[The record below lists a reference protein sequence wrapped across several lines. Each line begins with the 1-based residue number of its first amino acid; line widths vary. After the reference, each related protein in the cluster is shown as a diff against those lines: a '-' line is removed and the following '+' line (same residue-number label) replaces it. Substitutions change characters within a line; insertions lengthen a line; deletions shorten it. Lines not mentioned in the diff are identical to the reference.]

1 MELVKYNNNSISSV
15 TALASLSAGGLNL
28 LATNTISSG
37 VSSSSFTSNI
47 DSTYDTYL
55 FKFINIHPSEN
66 GRHLRFQG
74 SSNGGSSFGV
84 TITSTSFG
92 AYHNESG
99 SDTDFSYRTGRD
111 LAQSTSYQNLVSD
124 TGNGNDESNSGTLL
138 LFSHS
143 STVFVKHFMYV
154 GNSYHQSDYSNEEFV
169 AGYFNTT
176 SAINAVDFKFSS
188 GNIDSGV
195 IKMYGLSKS

>member
-1 MELVKYNNNSISSV
+1 M
-15 TALASLSAGGLNL
+15 
-28 LATNTISSG
+28 
-37 VSSSSFTSNI
+37 
-47 DSTYDTYL
+47 
-55 FKFINIHPSEN
+55 FKFINIHPAEN

-92 AYHNESG
+92 AYHNEAG

-124 TGNGNDESNSGTLL
+124 TGNGNDESNSGTLF
-138 LFSHS
+138 LFSPS
-143 STVFVKHFMYV
+143 STVFVKNFMYV
-154 GNSYHQSDYSNEEFV
+154 GNSYHQSDYSNQEFV

-195 IKMYGLSKS
+195 IKMYGLSKSWV

>member
-15 TALASLSAGGLNL
+15 TALSSLSSGGLNL
-28 LATNTISSG
+28 LGTNNITSG

-47 DSTYDTYL
+47 DSTYDTYM
-55 FKFINIHPSEN
+55 FKFINIHPAEN

-92 AYHNESG
+92 AYHNEAG

-124 TGNGNDESNSGTLL
+124 TGNGNDESNSGTLF
-138 LFSHS
+138 LFSPS
-143 STVFVKHFMYV
+143 STVFVKNFMYV
-154 GNSYHQSDYSNEEFV
+154 GNSYHQSDYSNQEFV